1 MVKDSYLVMI
11 MHGSGQIVNVS
22 SAGGRFGVPLQAPYC
37 AAKFAFLGYTESL
50 QLDVSGHYGC
60 LLN

>member
-50 QLDVSGHYGC
+50 QLDDC
-60 LLN
+60 